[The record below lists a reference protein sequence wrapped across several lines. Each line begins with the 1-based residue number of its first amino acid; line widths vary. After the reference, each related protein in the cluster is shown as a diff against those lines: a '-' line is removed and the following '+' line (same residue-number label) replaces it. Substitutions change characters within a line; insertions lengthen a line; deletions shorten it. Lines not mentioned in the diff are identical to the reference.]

1 MASIINSLRNLSSDS
16 FWFIKILFLA
26 TPIFFILEY
35 GALESYSFEDKLIF
49 GSIIGI
55 VYLGVV
61 AILMYRNINNLSP
74 ILPSFFSIPELIIK
88 ALGISVVSVPLYI
101 IYICIINAIATQL
114 TFEPFVMWVIYICVT
129 LFIAPFIFVP
139 AVLYCVRGKISDAFN
154 FKIIVDAAGNFSV
167 AFLSY
172 VIQYAFS
179 ILLFTYLFY
188 RMFDAM
194 VESSMVSNIIFS
206 ISFVIS
212 FLSLYSYCSD
222 CYGDIIPQIKKK
234 KKNKINCREDIL
246 DW

>member
-1 MASIINSLRNLSSDS
+1 MASIINSLRNLSGDS
-16 FWFIKILFLA
+16 FWFLKILFLA

-35 GALESYSFEDKLIF
+35 GALENYGFEDKLIF

-55 VYLGVV
+55 VYLGVA

-74 ILPSFFSIPELIIK
+74 ILPSLFTIPELIVK
-88 ALGISVVSVPLYI
+88 ALGISIVSVPLYI
-101 IYICIINAIATQL
+101 AYICAIKAISTYF

-129 LFIAPFIFVP
+129 LFLAPFILVP
-139 AVLYCVRGKISDAFN
+139 AVLYCARGKISDSFN
-154 FKIIVDAAGNFSV
+154 IKIIFDAAGNFSV

-172 VIQYAFS
+172 VIQYAFT

-188 RMFDAM
+188 RMFYEM
-194 VESSMVSNIIFS
+194 VASSMISNIIFS

-234 KKNKINCREDIL
+234 RKNKINCREDIL
-246 DW
+246 D